1 MPPKKTWVKQIKADL
16 KKQWLSL
23 SDAKREALKRQA
35 WKTIVQIMIKKH
47 RQQCIGSGTNQDKTL
62 YNQTK

>member
-23 SDAKREALKRQA
+23 PDAKCEALKRQA
-35 WKTIVQIMIKKH
+35 WKTIVQIMIKQH
-47 RQQCIGSGTNQDKTL
+47 RQKRIGSGTNL
-62 YNQTK
+62 VQTFAKGVS